1 MARISGGIAVRRR
14 GKEKNRKAMAL
25 QDTAS
30 QGEGIVRKRN
40 GEAWRREAV
49 ELKNVAMEL
58 RSFAVEMHR
67 IGKAVRGIAPEK
79 KGRALA

>member
-1 MARISGGIAVRRR
+1 MRRNRGASQGQGGESQPV
-14 GKEKNRKAMAL
+14 AMAL

-49 ELKNVAMEL
+49 ELKCVAKEL

>member
-1 MARISGGIAVRRR
+1 MRKGVAVKRYARAKRSL
-14 GKEKNRKAMAL
+14 AMAL

-30 QGEGIVRKRN
+30 QGEGIVRKRS